1 MVKFH
6 KNATRKAGMPPGAI
20 LHKEGPMLNIPK
32 VTVFDYDCDTL
43 QETFDIE
50 HEDVLQ
56 FKDRSTITWMDVD
69 TLDDV
74 KLIQKICNHYGVS
87 KLTIED
93 ILNTEQ
99 RPKIEIFENYMYV
112 VIKVLEYDAKKQE
125 LRTEQ
130 ISMLV
135 GKTFVISFQER
146 PGDCFDAVRNRLRN
160 EKSTIRKEGSDYL
173 LYALMDT
180 IIDFYFGILERGGD
194 VIEEMED
201 SLLLGGSKFKFD
213 RLYKLKREMILM
225 RKSIWPLREVVGK
238 LYKEDIPLIDQRIK
252 VYFSDVYDHTIQI
265 IDTVETYRDM
275 LAGMVD
281 LYHSTMNSRMNQI
294 MKVLTIISTI
304 FIPLNFI
311 AGVYGMNFKYM
322 PELEWTWGY
331 PIIVSFMLALA
342 LVMVTYFRR
351 KKWM

>member
-1 MVKFH
+1 M
-6 KNATRKAGMPPGAI
+6 APGSV
-20 LHKEGPMLNIPK
+20 LYKEGPMLNIPK

-50 HEDVLQ
+50 HDDVLQ
-56 FKDRSTITWMDVD
+56 FRDRSTITWMDVD
-69 TLDDV
+69 SLDDEN
-74 KLIQKICNHYGVS
+74 LIIKICEHYGVS

-93 ILNTEQ
+93 ILHAEQ
-99 RPKIEIFENYMYV
+99 RPKVEVFDDYMYV
-112 VIKVLEYDAKKQE
+112 VLKVLEFNYKKKE

-130 ISMLV
+130 ISLIV

-201 SLLLGGSKFKFD
+201 SLLMGGSSFKFD
-213 RLYKLKREMILM
+213 QLYKLKREIILM

-238 LYKEDIPLIDQRIK
+238 LYKEDIPLIDKHTK

-304 FIPLNFI
+304 FIPLTFI
-311 AGVYGMNFKYM
+311 VGIYGMNFDYM
-322 PELEWTWGY
+322 PELESKWGY
-331 PIIVSFMLALA
+331 PSVLFIMLSLALG
-342 LVMVTYFRR
+342 MVYYFRK